1 MPEGGEILAMTS
13 LPTEGHGFNRDA
25 RSHFGDDR
33 RAPPPEGARMGLI
46 ESSHR
51 LIDPFFGFGQH
62 QFASIASN
70 FGHGQKPVRPVNIP
84 DSDRI

>member
-51 LIDPFFGFGQH
+51 LIDPFFWVWS
-62 QFASIASN
+62 ASVCIN
-70 FGHGQKPVRPVNIP
+70 
-84 DSDRI
+84 RIKFWAWAKTRAPSEHPRQ